1 MEYVLIVLAIL
12 FALIG
17 LAGAVLPVLP
27 GAPISYGGLLLVWLL
42 DESKVSETSLWV
54 MGVLMVVVTVIDYVA
69 PIWLTKIGGGSKKG
83 TVGATIGLVFGLFFM
98 PWGLILGPF
107 LGALVGELSTSSSF
121 GHALK
126 VASLSFVAFIL
137 TTGFKV
143 IYGLAALVMVVWAL
157 WFS

>member
-54 MGVLMVVVTVIDYVA
+54 MGALMVFVIVVDYVA

-83 TVGATIGLVFGLFFM
+83 TIGATIGLVLGMFFM

-107 LGALVGELSTSSSF
+107 LGALAGELSTASTF
-121 GHALK
+121 GRALK
-126 VASLSFVAFIL
+126 VASLSFVAFVL
-137 TTGFKV
+137 TTGFK
-143 IYGLAALVMVVWAL
+143 IFYSLAALVMVVWAL
-157 WFS
+157 WLS

>member
-54 MGVLMVVVTVIDYVA
+54 MGALMVFVIVVDYVA

-83 TVGATIGLVFGLFFM
+83 TIGATIGLVLGMFFM

-107 LGALVGELSTSSSF
+107 LGALAGELSTASTF
-121 GHALK
+121 GRALK
-126 VASLSFVAFIL
+126 VASLSFVAFVL
-137 TTGFKV
+137 TTGFKIFYSLV
-143 IYGLAALVMVVWAL
+143 ALVMVVWAL
-157 WFS
+157 WLS